1 MSTPSMSKMTATA
14 SSPRPFPRAAGEGSG
29 AIGHE
34 LEEISVGIAEVHG
47 GAIDATGAAT
57 FYRTDLYG
65 HPVGGQTIYGVPD
78 RALPD
83 EAEVFGACH
92 RRHGFGGDGLAG
104 LVNIDHGAAGH
115 ERREAP
121 RTLPPLVHA
130 EGLAAQHLAIE
141 GEGRLEVLDDDDD
154 VVEPADHL
162 TAGASTWPPH
172 SPPFCAGAPPAGAQR
187 HWSAESFGS
196 LYTLL
201 RRVAAPALPPFCAG
215 APSAGAQRHWSAESF
230 GSLYTLLRRL
240 ESFETVQRGQQLE
253 GLAGGAGVVARLP
266 ARRFLRRHR
275 ASQHDLT
282 MARAHQLVTAPRHLV
297 GGHVGED
304 GRGRFVV
311 LVLEPGEAFG
321 TTEDGRELGT
331 LPLPRGGP
339 ALLARVLRARLEE
352 KTHGAAGHGDLE
364 VAVLL
369 VAALVESKGDP
380 GVVGRVHRAP
390 GMLR

>member
-172 SPPFCAGAPPAGAQR
+172 SPHFAPARPRRARNGIGARGRSGASTLSCVASRPPHSPYFAPARPRRARNGIGAR
-187 HWSAESFGS
+187 NRSGASTLSCVASRPPHSPHFAPARPRRARNGIGARSRSGASALLCVAWSH
-196 LYTLL
+196 L
-201 RRVAAPALPPFCAG
+201 RRYSG
-215 APSAGAQRHWSAESF
+215 ASNW
-230 GSLYTLLRRL
+230 
-240 ESFETVQRGQQLE
+240 
-253 GLAGGAGVVARLP
+253 
-266 ARRFLRRHR
+266 
-275 ASQHDLT
+275 
-282 MARAHQLVTAPRHLV
+282 
-297 GGHVGED
+297 
-304 GRGRFVV
+304 
-311 LVLEPGEAFG
+311 
-321 TTEDGRELGT
+321 
-331 LPLPRGGP
+331 
-339 ALLARVLRARLEE
+339 
-352 KTHGAAGHGDLE
+352 K
-364 VAVLL
+364 
-369 VAALVESKGDP
+369 
-380 GVVGRVHRAP
+380 
-390 GMLR
+390 